1 MITSKTKSENHS
13 AQKGPSA
20 YRADSPR
27 NKEILKEK
35 KFKKRTINNT
45 IMKSANV
52 LLGVLVGALAGA
64 AVGVLMAPD
73 KGSRTRKRITDMG
86 EDYADNIRNAVSDL
100 METIGYSYEK
110 SKGQAEDLISKGK
123 SRYEQAKKE
132 IEV

>member
-1 MITSKTKSENHS
+1 MVTNKKKSENHT
-13 AQKGPSA
+13 AQKSPLA
-20 YRADSPR
+20 YGAYSPG
-27 NKEILKEK
+27 NKEIKKEK

-86 EDYADNIRNAVSDL
+86 EDYADNVRNAFDDL
-100 METIGYSYEK
+100 LDTVGYSYEK
-110 SKGQAEDLISKGK
+110 SKGKAEELMNKGK

-132 IEV
+132 MEV